1 MDRLDVSYQTFTRHF
16 RAAPFATQAKSFV
29 ALELGPSGSLL
40 TAPIASAFGAAEVV
54 LVDLTHAPSQ
64 ILVTCRKVAQYLA
77 DRGHDGSRLKG
88 LQSVGELLSRCS
100 ARYLTEGLV
109 SLRGVADAS
118 VDFLFSHECFRMF
131 VGPSFSTSFG
141 KHDDFYGPT
150 GWLLTR
156 WR

>member
-64 ILVTCRKVAQYLA
+64 
-77 DRGHDGSRLKG
+77 DSRHLPKG
-88 LQSVGELLSRCS
+88 
-100 ARYLTEGLV
+100 
-109 SLRGVADAS
+109 
-118 VDFLFSHECFRMF
+118 
-131 VGPSFSTSFG
+131 GPIPG
-141 KHDDFYGPT
+141 RPG
-150 GWLLTR
+150 TR
-156 WR
+156 R